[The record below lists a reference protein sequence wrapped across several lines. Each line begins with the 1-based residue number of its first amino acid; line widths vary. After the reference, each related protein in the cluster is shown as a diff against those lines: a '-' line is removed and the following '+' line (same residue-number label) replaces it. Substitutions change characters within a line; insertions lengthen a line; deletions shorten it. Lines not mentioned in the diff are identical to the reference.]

1 MKRPWRC
8 CLCPKRGVGRD
19 EAETTAAFYAHYR
32 AVHMERKG
40 NA

>member
-1 MKRPWRC
+1 MKRPWHC
-8 CLCPKRGVGRD
+8 ALCPARGVGRD
-19 EAETTAAFYAHYR
+19 EAENLASFYRHYR